1 MVIIVVECNRNIGES
16 CTWTRSENPDGF
28 DEFIAAAQTLLESG
42 TVEGTIAPDRS
53 SVQLTLTRARL
64 LKMNEQVGAMLGE
77 IDKIN
82 PGTVQKAREFVSGLG
97 TREPKKGNPDE

>member
-1 MVIIVVECNRNIGES
+1 MPMVREP

-28 DEFIAAAQTLLESG
+28 DELIAAAQTLLESG
-42 TVEGTIAPDRS
+42 AVEGTIAPDRS

-77 IDKIN
+77 MGKIK
-82 PGTVQKAREFVSGLG
+82 PGTAQKAREFVSGLG
-97 TREPKKGNPDE
+97 PREPKKGNPDE